1 MEPFDRQHLVY
12 CLSIQ
17 MSEPATP
24 ERETSEAALAR
35 QDRLNVIL
43 AEHLKPHIYNLHL
56 SDIFVKFTGNGF
68 LLMTDRSDSV
78 PALSCLGV
86 ILANNFNDEVAQAF
100 GIAQNRLPA
109 LRISL
114 FSGHDRR
121 IEMPDG
127 KREWVGDSLRKAVH
141 LAMFLHTDR
150 VLVDDSIRGLVGGE
164 FKIERC
170 DAEPV
175 IETDADTEAAGS
187 GWVLGQLDLDS
198 SVDSG
203 SPELYIYT
211 LSALGRMEDAG
222 HVAQT
227 VASRLIGDAG
237 GEDAAA
243 EASGQGLELKD
254 TQGWGRLLSNLTDY
268 PTANAFFIKAK
279 ASGAQ
284 TTVDMYNTLAALA
297 PDFNTAK
304 SLVEEMEREGI
315 RPDIATYNALV
326 AKAPDFE
333 TGAALFS
340 SMREA
345 GLVPGAPIYGAMI
358 AKSDYARAKSLVEE
372 MEREGIRPDIATYN
386 ALIAKAPDYEVAR
399 YWLRNLIEDGGRPSA
414 HIYGTLIAKAPDFE
428 TGKFWLET
436 MARDGLQPN
445 LAVFNKLIPK
455 APGYDIVCALLD
467 SVQAEGI
474 KLNIVTYNM
483 LISKAIDFDTAKSW
497 LDAMASDSVNPNLD
511 TYNRLLSKN
520 ISSQPA
526 EELLKW
532 YLSQENHSEEPIQTA
547 MATYRKYGRVDQSLR
562 LAVEYPHLPVAKRL
576 IREIMDEVFAYLNII
591 REESVR
597 PNVAGYNAIISKAP
611 YFDTAKSWLDSMRK
625 KGIQPDII
633 TYNILISK
641 APGFERAQALV
652 EMMRADGVE
661 PTIDTFEKLFEK
673 DLSTVSADELILW
686 YRAQESHAEE
696 PIETAIVS
704 FKRIGRV
711 DQALRLALDYPR
723 LVGAKRLIREY
734 MVEVLSY
741 LETIRYE
748 GVKPNVVT
756 YSSLISK
763 APYYDI
769 AVAWLETMRARDVKP
784 NAVTYNTLIFKAP
797 DFETAHAL
805 LDEMRSEAIEPNVIT
820 YSTLISK
827 TEEYESATTLFARM
841 EQEDVQPNTITFNA
855 LMLKSPDYDVACSWL
870 EMMKTEHSKP
880 DVITFNTLIYK
891 APDYETAEAKFR
903 EMGKAGIQP
912 NIVTY
917 NRLFSKDLSIKSA
930 EEILAWYL
938 EQPYHPD
945 EPLQAAI
952 SAYRKMGRVD
962 QALRLTHDYPHLQV
976 ARKLMR
982 DHAVEAIA
990 YFEDLLV
997 RNPEDSDAAYALG
1010 LVLIESGNAQAAKPH
1025 LLKAITCTK
1034 SDPQRKAIEAL
1045 VGGLSRR

>member
-297 PDFNTAK
+297 PDFNT
-304 SLVEEMEREGI
+304 
-315 RPDIATYNALV
+315 
-326 AKAPDFE
+326 
-333 TGAALFS
+333 
-340 SMREA
+340 
-345 GLVPGAPIYGAMI
+345 
-358 AKSDYARAKSLVEE
+358 AKSLVEE